1 MCYCTAVIIFL
12 IITSQQDSGSI
23 EEQPNEN
30 VTKEWFEALR
40 ADNLETVKRL
50 LKSGKIDINCKDQ
63 VIILHI
69 VALSK
74 KKSVSIFKQK
84 RQLAVHVSV
93 TSQVEPEP
101 LEPEPLKTAK
111 NGFKCWGKKK
121 QQHFTDSIRIFKK
134 LMTKYS
140 HKKCTKTFQIWKNK
154 NVNKTQCFYSETVP
168 FRKNNFRNG
177 TKLLPKRVNKQLR
190 PNIQIL
196 CLTYSCKV
204 VPAAPEN
211 TS

>member
-1 MCYCTAVIIFL
+1 MSEGNLRLTTGNKEKSDKKVKLFSISVWL
-12 IITSQQDSGSI
+12 LRLSQSHLSQSHW
-23 EEQPNEN
+23 
-30 VTKEWFEALR
+30 K
-40 ADNLETVKRL
+40 L
-50 LKSGKIDINCKDQ
+50 LKMVLNVG
-63 VIILHI
+63 
-69 VALSK
+69 
-74 KKSVSIFKQK
+74 
-84 RQLAVHVSV
+84 
-93 TSQVEPEP
+93 
-101 LEPEPLKTAK
+101 
-111 NGFKCWGKKK
+111 GKKK
-121 QQHFTDSIRIFKK
+121 QQHFTGSIRIFKK

-168 FRKNNFRNG
+168 FRKNNFWNG
-177 TKLLPKRVNKQLR
+177 MKLLPKRVNKQLR